1 MTEGDRDRDKGRKR
15 KKENVRKLSNFNPLC
30 RCSKRGL
37 DLLLIDDE
45 TQNNR
50 VTTLLK
56 EHGVHQV

>member
-1 MTEGDRDRDKGRKR
+1 M
-15 KKENVRKLSNFNPLC
+15 SNFTALC

-45 TQNNR
+45 TQNER

-56 EHGVHQV
+56 EHGVDQVRFNPLTL